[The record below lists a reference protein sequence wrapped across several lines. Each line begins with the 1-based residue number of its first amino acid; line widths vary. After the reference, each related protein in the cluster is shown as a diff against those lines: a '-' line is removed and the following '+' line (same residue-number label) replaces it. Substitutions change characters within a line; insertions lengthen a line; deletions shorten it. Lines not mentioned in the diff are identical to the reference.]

1 MASLSTSG
9 LVEAR
14 ELACRGTAEIEGKL
28 AVGGGLSIGGELEL
42 GGGIDARGTRITNA
56 YFENANFRGP
66 VLGDIAVEGTLKV
79 GALDRRK
86 VSGDKGVL
94 SGETVDDPETE
105 SSMMVSHLTPVVTAG
120 RGGELRVARGL
131 KYDEDADLFVVPK
144 ISGHEV
150 RHHAAQVDEKEIVTS
165 FVELRE
171 ESPWC
176 QFRYACDRRC

>member
-1 MASLSTSG
+1 MASLSASG

-28 AVGGGLSIGGELEL
+28 AVGGGLSLGGELEL

-56 YFENANFRGP
+56 YFGNASFRDP
-66 VLGDIAVEGTLKV
+66 VLGDVAVEGTLKV

-86 VSGDKGVL
+86 VSGDKGAP
-94 SGETVDDPETE
+94 SGETVHDPATE
-105 SSMMVSHLTPVVTAG
+105 SSMMVSHLAPVVTAG
-120 RGGELRVARGL
+120 MGGELGVARGL

-150 RHHAAQVDEKEIVTS
+150 RHHAAQVDEKEILTS
-165 FVELRE
+165 FVELTE
-171 ESPWC
+171 ESSC
-176 QFRYACDRRC
+176 CESRCAGDRRC